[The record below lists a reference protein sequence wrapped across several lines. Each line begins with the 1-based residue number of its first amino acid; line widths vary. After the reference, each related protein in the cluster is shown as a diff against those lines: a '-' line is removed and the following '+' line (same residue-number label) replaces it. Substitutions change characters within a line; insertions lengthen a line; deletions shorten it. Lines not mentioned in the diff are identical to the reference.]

1 MKAQEIMGTV
11 DENGKLLLDEPL
23 TVNTSSRLKV
33 IVLFPEADVDE
44 DDEPKELVLESL
56 QTSLLEVSEG
66 KTRPVSELW
75 DGIDAKRKIDHNNS
89 TSLFRRC

>member
-56 QTSLLEVSEG
+56 QTSLLEV
-66 KTRPVSELW
+66 T
-75 DGIDAKRKIDHNNS
+75 DRKN
-89 TSLFRRC
+89 